1 MQKNRFERRNF
12 SSHQLMVR
20 KWFADGGDS
29 KFRFNYDLDD
39 ESIVLDLGGYRG
51 QWASDLYSRYRCNI
65 FIFEPVGYFVE
76 QIRARFK
83 KNNQIE
89 IFPYGIGGKTRS
101 EKIHIS
107 GDGSSIFGTSKT
119 VEDIKIVDVKEWINK
134 KKIGKIDLAKI
145 NIEGGE
151 YELLERL
158 IETNMIGVIKNIQ
171 VQFHNISHSSCY
183 QMEQIQKELRKTHVP
198 TYQYKFVWEN
208 WRIKI

>member
-1 MQKNRFERRNF
+1 
-12 SSHQLMVR
+12 MVR

-151 YELLERL
+151 YELLDRL